1 VLEKLEALERLSR
14 RLDPGESDRRQLLRA
29 AQAYSEDFLTHLP
42 ENGTYRRDRGRNGL
56 GSPLVPE
63 APTEFTELLTLF
75 RAEVDSTGITPASGG
90 QLGYIPG
97 GGLYPSALGDFL
109 ADISN
114 RYSGVAFAGPGA
126 AAMELALVDWMC
138 SLVAST

>member
-1 VLEKLEALERLSR
+1 MLKKLEELEQLSR
-14 RLDPGESDRRQLLRA
+14 RLDPASTSRLELLDQVRD
-29 AQAYSEDFLTHLP
+29 YSENFLTQLAQT
-42 ENGTYRRDRGRNGL
+42 GTYRKDQGREGFNAFPFSEDPVDL
-56 GSPLVPE
+56 AS
-63 APTEFTELLTLF
+63 LLEIF
-75 RAEVDSTGITPASGG
+75 RTEVDTTGITPASGG

-126 AAMELALVDWMC
+126 AAMELLPPVF
-138 SLVAST
+138 T